1 MRELVRADEHDRSRS
16 LGWLAVWW
24 IENFCVHGPGD
35 VQGQRIT
42 LDDEFTAFIVDV
54 YALDANGK
62 RLYDSAFMSR
72 AKGRAKSELA
82 GFIVLFEAMGPAR
95 FSHWAK
101 AGEYYEFDSSVYEF
115 AEGEPVG
122 KNVVAP
128 VIRCLATE

>member
-24 IENFCVHGPGD
+24 IESFCVHGPGD
-35 VQGQRIT
+35 VQGRPVV
-42 LDDEFTAFIVDV
+42 LDDEFTAFVVDV
-54 YALDANGK
+54 YALDADGK

-95 FSHWAK
+95 FSHWAE
-101 AGEYYEFDSSVYEF
+101 GRETYERNGLLD
-115 AEGEPVG
+115 
-122 KNVVAP
+122 
-128 VIRCLATE
+128 T